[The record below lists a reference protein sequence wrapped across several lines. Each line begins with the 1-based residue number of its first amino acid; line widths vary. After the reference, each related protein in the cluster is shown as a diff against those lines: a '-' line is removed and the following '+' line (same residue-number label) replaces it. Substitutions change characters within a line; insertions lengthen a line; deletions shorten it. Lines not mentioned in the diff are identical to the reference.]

1 MHSNQLQYSA
11 AAAGIALASAA
22 EAKKEKKKK
31 DGRRTFDWMC
41 KSRWHQHE
49 GFPFHLKSAPWISSS
64 LLLSLQFERSRTRP
78 E

>member
-31 DGRRTFDWMC
+31 MEEEPLTGCVNLVGINTRD
-41 KSRWHQHE
+41 
-49 GFPFHLKSAPWISSS
+49 FPSI
-64 LLLSLQFERSRTRP
+64 
-78 E
+78 